1 MLPAA
6 TGNPA
11 STSLRRNANAMYS
24 HHELLD
30 PACTLPQHGGMY
42 SNWGTNALVVTVTA
56 ITVALAV
63 VVHYEG
69 LRWLSVRL
77 VKLPAV
83 RRRKVLFGV
92 YGVIA
97 LHVVEIWLF
106 GAAMWLL
113 LSIPDAGH
121 VSGVASANFL
131 DAIYLSAITF
141 STVGF
146 GDITPVGPLRF
157 LSGTEALTGFILIT
171 WSASFLY
178 LEMEQFW
185 RQRG

>member
-1 MLPAA
+1 
-6 TGNPA
+6 
-11 STSLRRNANAMYS
+11 MYS
-24 HHELLD
+24 H
-30 PACTLPQHGGMY
+30 
-42 SNWGTNALVVTVTA
+42 WGTNAVVVIATA

-69 LRWLSVRL
+69 LRWLSTRL
-77 VKLPAV
+77 VQLPSE

-92 YGVIA
+92 YGVIL

-106 GAAMWLL
+106 GLAIWLL
-113 LSIPDAGH
+113 LGFPDAGH
-121 VSGVASANFL
+121 VTGTASVNFL
-131 DAIYLSAITF
+131 DTIYLSAATF

-146 GDITPVGPLRF
+146 GDIAPGGPLRF
-157 LSGTEALTGFILIT
+157 LCGTEALTGFILIT

-185 RQRG
+185 RRRSS